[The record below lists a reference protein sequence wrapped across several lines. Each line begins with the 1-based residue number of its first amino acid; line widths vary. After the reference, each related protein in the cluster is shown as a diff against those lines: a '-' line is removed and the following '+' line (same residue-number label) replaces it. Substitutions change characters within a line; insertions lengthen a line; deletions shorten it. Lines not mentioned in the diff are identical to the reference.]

1 VWKPCWQE
9 ALTMGC
15 GETPKDRGN
24 PEARSVAPPESSP
37 TLAPEVKGRR
47 AEGGLSALEL
57 AFERRP

>member
-1 VWKPCWQE
+1 
-9 ALTMGC
+9 MGC